1 MTIFI
6 QSLDSPLSNKIG
18 EGVERP
24 PNLFKGDSMLQP
36 QEIEDKVQAII
47 DEMKDN
53 PTNNYS
59 RVVVDQLNK
68 TIATIRRGK

>member
-1 MTIFI
+1 
-6 QSLDSPLSNKIG
+6 
-18 EGVERP
+18 
-24 PNLFKGDSMLQP
+24 MLQP